1 MIMVGSQSGVV
12 ERDYCEAPHITS
24 SSAFD
29 DFDGIEVTDLNNSL
43 VRLGRRGLLPWMVYP
58 RY

>member
-1 MIMVGSQSGVV
+1 MEGPRLGVV
-12 ERDYCEAPHITS
+12 EGDYCEAPHITS

-29 DFDGIEVTDLNNSL
+29 GFDGIEVTDLNNSPVRL
-43 VRLGRRGLLPWMVYP
+43 VRMGLLPWMVYP